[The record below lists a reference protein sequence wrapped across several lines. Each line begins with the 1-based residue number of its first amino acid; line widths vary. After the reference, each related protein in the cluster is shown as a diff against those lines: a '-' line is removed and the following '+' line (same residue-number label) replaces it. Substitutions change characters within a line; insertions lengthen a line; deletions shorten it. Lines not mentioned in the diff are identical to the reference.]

1 MTKQDNQLNRIE
13 ELIEELLEIQRAST
27 SEAVLER
34 VDRNREVCE
43 DTIPLTSDVLE
54 GIGRKEKKRTIF
66 IEDGVVKEVEVD
78 ANKLKEIEDRANS
91 MLHDIPDDAIVL
103 KPLEH
108 RGKTYRELK
117 AESLG
122 CDEWKRIASIAEDY
136 ATMSKYATP
145 MTSEGIKLWHGNIQ

>member
-78 ANKLKEIEDRANS
+78 ADKLKEIEDRANN

-108 RGKTYRELK
+108 RGKTYNEAFGAGEH
-117 AESLG
+117 AENNDG
-122 CDEWKRIASIAEDY
+122 RK
-136 ATMSKYATP
+136 
-145 MTSEGIKLWHGNIQ
+145 GG